1 MSVRARG
8 ARDKLRQSTGEAPS
22 QPSIDLTTPVVDLN
36 ALHSVSELLRAWG
49 RHWSAVGTLQRR
61 LPLAGQ
67 RRLQALDADPETAL
81 EQTLHLFAY
90 EFPPEVVAA
99 FRARIDAALE
109 TIEML
114 RPGGAVDESL
124 RSRSMDAARFAVT
137 VRDVITAGDLL
148 EVHLQPIVSLSSI
161 DSAPAGYEA
170 LARFQP
176 TPYEAPD
183 VWLARA
189 AEAGL
194 LQELELTCAR
204 AALALAPLLP
214 ESAFLTVN
222 VSAEPLV
229 SRAFGGVLDV
239 RARDRVPAD
248 RVVVEVTE
256 HAIVR
261 EYDALLRVLGGLRER
276 GVRLAVDDAGAGF
289 ASFRHVLEL
298 SPEIIK
304 LDIHLTRGVHS
315 NLSRQALVRSLVAFA
330 GDVGS
335 TLVAEGIETPED
347 MQTLCDAQV
356 PFGQGYLF
364 ARPGPAQRVLGL
376 AG

>member
-1 MSVRARG
+1 MSVRARA
-8 ARDKLRQSTGEAPS
+8 ARDKQRQSTGEGRPDT
-22 QPSIDLTTPVVDLN
+22 SIDLTTPAIDLN
-36 ALHSVSELLRAWG
+36 ALHSVSELLRSWG
-49 RHWSAVGTLQRR
+49 RHWTAVGTLQRR
-61 LPLAGQ
+61 LPLSVQ
-67 RRLQALDADPETAL
+67 RRLQSLEVDPETAL

-99 FRARIDAALE
+99 IRGRIDAALE
-109 TIEML
+109 TIELL
-114 RPGGAVDESL
+114 RPDADSDESL

-137 VRDVITAGDLL
+137 VRDVIMAGDLL
-148 EVHLQPIVSLSSI
+148 EVHLQPIVSLAAY

-170 LARFQP
+170 LARFQT
-176 TPYEAPD
+176 TPYETPD
-183 VWLARA
+183 IWLGRA
-189 AEAGL
+189 AQAGL

-204 AALALAPLLP
+204 AALALVPLLP
-214 ESAFLTVN
+214 ENAFLTVN
-222 VSAEPLV
+222 VSAETLV
-229 SRAFGGVLDV
+229 SSAFERVLDS
-239 RARDRVPAD
+239 VPAD

-261 EYDALLRVLGGLRER
+261 EYDALLRALGGLRER

-304 LDIHLTRGVHS
+304 LDTHLTRGVHGD
-315 NLSRQALVRSLVAFA
+315 LSRQALVRSLVSFA
-330 GDVGS
+330 DDVGS

-347 MQTLCDAQV
+347 LQTLCDAQV

-376 AG
+376 VV

>member
-1 MSVRARG
+1 MSVRGRAG
-8 ARDKLRQSTGEAPS
+8 RDRLRPAASEAPET
-22 QPSIDLTTPVVDLN
+22 SIDLTAPPAIDLN
-36 ALHSVSELLRAWG
+36 ALHSVSELLRTWG

-61 LPLAGQ
+61 LPLAVH
-67 RRLQALDADPETAL
+67 RRLSALDADPETAL

-109 TIEML
+109 TIEQL
-114 RPGGAVDESL
+114 RPGGEGDDSL

-148 EVHLQPIVSLSSI
+148 EVHLQPIVSLAAI
-161 DSAPAGYEA
+161 DSAPVGYEA
-170 LARFQP
+170 LARFQT

-183 VWLARA
+183 VWLDRA
-189 AEAGL
+189 AQAGL
-194 LQELELTCAR
+194 LRELELTCAR
-204 AALALAPLLP
+204 AALAFVPLLP
-214 ESAFLTVN
+214 EGAYLTVN
-222 VSAEPLV
+222 VSAETLV
-229 SRAFGGVLDV
+229 SSAFDRVLEG
-239 RARDRVPAD
+239 VPAD

-261 EYDALLRVLGGLRER
+261 EYDALLRALGGLRER

-304 LDIHLTRGVHS
+304 LDIHLTRGVH
-315 NLSRQALVRSLVAFA
+315 NDLSRQALVRSLVSFA
-330 GDVGS
+330 DDVGS

-347 MQTLCDAQV
+347 MTTLCDAQV
-356 PFGQGYLF
+356 PYGQGYLF

-376 AG
+376 SA

>member
-1 MSVRARG
+1 MSVRGRAARG
-8 ARDKLRQSTGEAPS
+8 SGREATDQPGS
-22 QPSIDLTTPVVDLN
+22 EPSIDLNDAAIDLD
-36 ALHSVSELLRAWG
+36 ALHGIGELLRTWG

-61 LPLAGQ
+61 LPLSVH
-67 RRLQALDADPETAL
+67 RRLQSLDVDPESAL

-90 EFPPEVVAA
+90 EFPPEVVAT

-148 EVHLQPIVSLSSI
+148 EVHLQPIVSLSSV

-170 LARFQP
+170 LARFQT

-183 VWLARA
+183 VWLGRA

-222 VSAEPLV
+222 VSAETLV
-229 SRAFGGVLDV
+229 SRAFERVLDGV
-239 RARDRVPAD
+239 AAD

-304 LDIHLTRGVHS
+304 LDIHLTRGVH
-315 NLSRQALVRSLVAFA
+315 NDLSRQALVRSLVAFA

-364 ARPGPAQRVLGL
+364 ARPGPAERVLGL

>member
-1 MSVRARG
+1 MSVRAR
-8 ARDKLRQSTGEAPS
+8 ASRDKSRAAADEAAPE
-22 QPSIDLTTPVVDLN
+22 PETIDLTDGGASIDLT
-36 ALHSVSELLRAWG
+36 ALHGVTELLRSWG
-49 RHWSAVGTLQRR
+49 RHWTAVGSLQRR
-61 LPLAGQ
+61 LPSTVQ
-67 RRLQALDADPETAL
+67 RRLQALDVDPEAAL

-90 EFPPEVVAA
+90 EFPPDVVATM
-99 FRARIDAALE
+99 RARIDSALE
-109 TIEML
+109 LI
-114 RPGGAVDESL
+114 ESL
-124 RSRSMDAARFAVT
+124 QPGHISDETLLSRSMDAARFAVT
-137 VRDVITAGDLL
+137 VRDVVTAGDLL
-148 EVHLQPIVSLSSI
+148 EVHLQPIVSLNAY

-170 LARFQP
+170 LARFQT

-183 VWLARA
+183 VWLDRA

-194 LQELELTCAR
+194 LRELELTCAR
-204 AALALAPLLP
+204 SALALVPLLP
-214 ESAFLTVN
+214 DGAFLTVN
-222 VSAEPLV
+222 VSAETLISPGFA
-229 SRAFGGVLDV
+229 RALDG
-239 RARDRVPAD
+239 VPAD

-261 EYDALLRVLGGLRER
+261 EYDALLRALGGLRER

-315 NLSRQALVRSLVAFA
+315 DLSRQALVRSLVSFA

-347 MQTLCDAQV
+347 LSTLCDAQV

-364 ARPGPAQRVLGL
+364 ARPGPAERVLGL
-376 AG
+376 SA